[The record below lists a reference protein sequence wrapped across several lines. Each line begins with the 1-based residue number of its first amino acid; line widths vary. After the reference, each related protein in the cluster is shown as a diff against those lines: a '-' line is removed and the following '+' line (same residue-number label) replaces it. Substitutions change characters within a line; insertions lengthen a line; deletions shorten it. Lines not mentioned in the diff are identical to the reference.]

1 MYMPT
6 ASGNAGIAQRDLA
19 AIAVGIIPDRPGQL
33 LRQALQ
39 ERFER
44 SAGGVARLYD
54 LTVGYEINGE
64 GIAIRHDNTTT
75 RLRLIGRADWTLRAQ
90 DATRSVLV
98 SGNARAMDTV
108 NIVQEQYFAA
118 DQGNEA
124 AQRRL
129 AEAMAEQITLQLAAY
144 FHRRANG
151 TA

>member
-44 SAGGVARLYD
+44 AGGVARLYD
-54 LTVGYEINGE
+54 LAVGYEITGE

-90 DATRSVLV
+90 DATRRVLL
-98 SGNARAMDTV
+98 SGNARAVDAV
-108 NIVQEQYFAA
+108 NVLREQYFAA
-118 DQGNEA
+118 DLGNEA

-129 AEAMAEQITLQLAAY
+129 AEAMAEQITLQLATY